1 MLHEQYLYYFQSNKH
16 NESATIKLKPRPLYS
31 ETADTMKGT
40 FVKAE
45 NEAET
50 GWREVPNA
58 GEKESERAKLVTL
71 PSTLPASNA
80 Q

>member
-1 MLHEQYLYYFQSNKH
+1 
-16 NESATIKLKPRPLYS
+16 
-31 ETADTMKGT
+31 MKGT

-50 GWREVPNA
+50 GRLEAPNA

-71 PSTLPASNA
+71 ASTLPASNT